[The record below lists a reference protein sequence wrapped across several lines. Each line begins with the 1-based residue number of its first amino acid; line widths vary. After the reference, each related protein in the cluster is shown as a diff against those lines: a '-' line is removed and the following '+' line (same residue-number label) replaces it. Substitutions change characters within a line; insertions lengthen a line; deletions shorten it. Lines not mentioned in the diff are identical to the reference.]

1 MHRAMAPDSDPDT
14 RALVGSDGGG
24 VTVTALGEWPGQDP
38 VEAQRTIRGE
48 LGSPNLPFLPSLP
61 GRGVGSDEVGRTA
74 GLLTGLA
81 VDLQPHGW
89 RLVDRPG
96 LDIRRAVSALS
107 TDLNVL
113 ADLVGSENESAR
125 ELKLHCRGPLSLA
138 ANLHLHNGERA
149 LLDYGARRDLRE
161 SLMDGVVS
169 LLARAAAASP
179 GAALTLQLD
188 EPEIAGVLSG
198 SIPTASGYRTL
209 RAVPEQEVLEA
220 WTLIGERARS
230 AGAAAVV
237 LSLPKAEHIPLVQ
250 RVPELGVATPV
261 NGLSNREWE
270 AIAELVE
277 GGRTLWTGVQV
288 PQPGHNRVQ
297 ETADALLRPWRG
309 LGLGLQSLGSVRLV
323 PAGSLAQYSTDSSRR
338 CLTHLHQTAD
348 ALNQAIADA

>member
-1 MHRAMAPDSDPDT
+1 MAPDSFADI
-14 RALVGSDGGG
+14 RALTGSDGGA
-24 VTVTALGEWPGQDP
+24 VTVTALGDWPGQDP
-38 VEAQRTIRGE
+38 VEALRTIRGE

-61 GRGVGSDEVGRTA
+61 DRGVGSDEVGRTA
-74 GLLTGLA
+74 GLLAELP

-113 ADLVGSENESAR
+113 ADLVGSEDHSAR

-138 ANLHLHNGERA
+138 ANLYLHNGERA

-188 EPEIAGVLSG
+188 EPEIAAVLSG
-198 SIPTASGYRTL
+198 AIPTASGYRTL
-209 RAVPEQEVLEA
+209 RAIPEQEVLEA
-220 WTLIGERARS
+220 WTLIAERARS
-230 AGAAAVV
+230 AGASAVV
-237 LSLPKAEHIPLVQ
+237 LSLKTAEQLPLIQ
-250 RVPELGVATPV
+250 RVPGLGVATPV

-277 GGRTLWTGVQV
+277 AGRTLWAGVQV
-288 PQPGHNRVQ
+288 PRGGHARVQ

-309 LGLGLQSLGSVRLV
+309 LGLELKSLGSIRLV
-323 PAGSLAQYSTDSSRR
+323 PAGSLAEYGTDSSRR
-338 CLTHLHQTAD
+338 VLMHLHQAAD
-348 ALNQAIADA
+348 ALNQAVADA